1 VREDRIAQPGA
12 PVGRA
17 TAPGGMSMVTHQ
29 EAADE
34 FLAHKRIAVAGV
46 SRNGGMHAG
55 NGIYTRLREVGY
67 EVFAV
72 NPNADTIMGEPCY
85 RSLKDIPGGVDGVV
99 IATNS
104 KDALAVARECKDQGI
119 TRVWFHKN
127 LGTVSYSKEAHE
139 FCRANGITALVSCP
153 LWYGQCSDGFHR
165 AFGSF
170 CRTFGLVPKQI

>member
-1 VREDRIAQPGA
+1 MP
-12 PVGRA
+12 
-17 TAPGGMSMVTHQ
+17 THQ

-46 SRNGGMHAG
+46 SRNAGMHAG
-55 NGIYTRLREVGY
+55 NGIYSKLKETGF

-72 NPNADTIMGEPCY
+72 NPNADSVMGEPCF

-99 IATNS
+99 IATNP
-104 KDALAVARECKDQGI
+104 KDSLAVAKECKELGV

-127 LGTVSYSKEAHE
+127 LGATSYSKEAHE
-139 FCRANGITALVSCP
+139 YCRANGITALVSCP

-165 AFGSF
+165 AFGGF
-170 CRTFGLVPKQI
+170 CRTFGFVPKQI